1 MYLLTA
7 TPPQNTV
14 TLAIDDHRAL
24 IPRDQTAPALNT
36 ADVPRRAGRD
46 LRGTRC
52 RCRPA
57 RTRAPLRF
65 LRHVPGSLAPYDR
78 CRVGVC
84 VAHGLRL
91 TESMENPN
99 APARELSVRCDDGS
113 AITTTKS
120 DFLTPNG
127 DGSFSGERVFTVIGP
142 GCPGDG
148 AGTYWL
154 PFTLT
159 PT

>member
-1 MYLLTA
+1 
-7 TPPQNTV
+7 
-14 TLAIDDHRAL
+14 
-24 IPRDQTAPALNT
+24 
-36 ADVPRRAGRD
+36 
-46 LRGTRC
+46 
-52 RCRPA
+52 
-57 RTRAPLRF
+57 
-65 LRHVPGSLAPYDR
+65 
-78 CRVGVC
+78 
-84 VAHGLRL
+84 
-91 TESMENPN
+91 MENPN

-127 DGSFSGERVFTVIGP
+127 DGSFSGECVFTVIGP